1 MTDGGIR
8 RCLVCGAQLPRTS
21 AKYCSV
27 ACYRLAGATVCD
39 HICVDC
45 GVSFRGHIRSTRCPE
60 CRAEHKREL
69 ARKCRQRSRRR
80 LTREM
85 GSKDF
90 CERCGAVYTVLN
102 PAQKYCEACAPIAIR
117 ERIRKRNN
125 RQQANRREKGIM
137 KISDAI
143 TRKRIEHGL
152 TQKEL
157 AEKIGCYPKDVCRWE
172 TGVRKPT
179 AESLVKIAKALDC
192 TLDDLVT

>member
-1 MTDGGIR
+1 MTDIR
-8 RCLVCGAQLPRTS
+8 RCLVCGAQLPRTN

-117 ERIRKRNN
+117 ERIRARN
-125 RQQANRREKGIM
+125 
-137 KISDAI
+137 
-143 TRKRIEHGL
+143 RKRQEEMH
-152 TQKEL
+152 
-157 AEKIGCYPKDVCRWE
+157 KD
-172 TGVRKPT
+172 G
-179 AESLVKIAKALDC
+179 
-192 TLDDLVT
+192 